1 MSTKKSKTSVSE
13 SELRYR
19 RLFEAAQDGIL
30 ILDFDTGQIQ
40 DANPFVLS
48 LLGFTREELVG
59 KEIWEISSVLD
70 KTIALKAFEVIKEK
84 GYVRY
89 EDVPLKTKDGELI
102 QVEFVSN
109 AYHVNGDKVIQCNIR
124 DVSYRKKLEEENL
137 KFQHSISI
145 SLHEVIE
152 TLANVIVARDSYTAG
167 HQKRVAD
174 LASAIAAKLNLPLH
188 TIEGI
193 HLSALIHD
201 IGKIAIPAEI
211 LTKPKAL
218 TNFELAMLRN
228 HVQTGYDILKNI
240 HFPWNVAQ
248 IVLQH
253 HERLDGS
260 GYPNG
265 LKGDSIC
272 EEAKIIAVADVVE
285 AISSD
290 RPYRKSRGI
299 EAALDEITTNSGKL
313 YDARVVEACL
323 KVFKDDRY
331 DMAAIE

>member
-1 MSTKKSKTSVSE
+1 MSIKKSKTSVSE

-48 LLGFTREELVG
+48 LLGFSREELVG

-89 EDVPLKTKDGELI
+89 ENVPLKTKDGELI

-124 DVSYRKKLEEENL
+124 DVSYRKKIEEESL
-137 KFQHSISI
+137 KLQHSISI
-145 SLHEVIE
+145 SLHEMIE

-240 HFPWNVAQ
+240 NFPWSVAQ

-253 HERLDGS
+253 HERVDGS

>member
-1 MSTKKSKTSVSE
+1 MSIKKSNMTFSE

-48 LLGFTREELVG
+48 LLGFSREELVG
-59 KEIWEISSVLD
+59 KEIWEIGSILD
-70 KTIALKAFEVIKEK
+70 KSIALQTFEIIKEK

-89 EDVPLKTKDGELI
+89 ENIPLKTKGGELI

-124 DVSYRKKLEEENL
+124 DISYRKKLEEENL

-240 HFPWNVAQ
+240 NFPWNVAQ

>member
-1 MSTKKSKTSVSE
+1 MIQDKNNESNVAE

-19 RLFEAAQDGIL
+19 RLFETAQDGIL
-30 ILDFDTGQIQ
+30 ILDFDTGLIK
-40 DANPFVLS
+40 DANPFITN
-48 LLGFTREELVG
+48 LLGYSREELID
-59 KEIWEISSVLD
+59 KELWEIGAIID
-70 KTIALKAFEVIKEK
+70 KTLALTAFATIQEK

-89 EDVPLKTKDGELI
+89 ENLPLRHKNGDIRE
-102 QVEFVSN
+102 VEFVSN
-109 AYHVNGDKVIQCNIR
+109 AYHVGGNKVIQCNIR
-124 DVSYRKKLEEENL
+124 DIAERKKLEEDNL
-137 KFQHSISI
+137 KFQHSISV
-145 SLHEVIE
+145 SLHEMIE

-167 HQKRVAD
+167 HQKRVAN

-211 LTKPKAL
+211 LTKPTGL
-218 TNFELAMLRN
+218 SSFELAMLRN

-240 HFPWNVAQ
+240 HFPWNLAQ
-248 IVLQH
+248 IILEH

-272 EEAKIIAVADVVE
+272 EEARIIGVADTVE

-299 EAALDEITTNSGKL
+299 DAALEEIKINSGKL
-313 YDARVVEACL
+313 YDAKVVDACL
-323 KVFKDDRY
+323 KVFQEDRFEFPE
-331 DMAAIE
+331 I

>member
-1 MSTKKSKTSVSE
+1 MSTKKSNMTFSE

-48 LLGFTREELVG
+48 LLGFSREELVG
-59 KEIWEISSVLD
+59 KEIWEIGSILD
-70 KTIALKAFEVIKEK
+70 KSIALQAFEIIKEK
-84 GYVRY
+84 SYVRY
-89 EDVPLKTKDGELI
+89 ENIPLKTKGGELI

-124 DVSYRKKLEEENL
+124 DISNRKKLEEENL

-145 SLHEVIE
+145 SLHEMIE

-167 HQKRVAD
+167 HQKRVAN

-253 HERLDGS
+253 HERIDGS

-272 EEAKIIAVADVVE
+272 EEAKIIGVADVVE

>member
-124 DVSYRKKLEEENL
+124 DISNRKKLEEENL

-152 TLANVIVARDSYTAG
+152 TLANVIVARDSDTAG
-167 HQKRVAD
+167 HQKRVAN

-253 HERLDGS
+253 HERIDGS

>member
-1 MSTKKSKTSVSE
+1 MSTKKSNMTFSE
-13 SELRYR
+13 SEIRYR

-48 LLGFTREELVG
+48 LLGFSREELVG
-59 KEIWEISSVLD
+59 KEIWEIGSILD
-70 KTIALKAFEVIKEK
+70 KSIALQAFEIIKEK

-89 EDVPLKTKDGELI
+89 ENIPLKTKGGELI

-124 DVSYRKKLEEENL
+124 DISYRKKLEEENL

-167 HQKRVAD
+167 HQKRVAN

-253 HERLDGS
+253 HERIDGS

>member
-1 MSTKKSKTSVSE
+1 MSIKKSNMTFSE

-48 LLGFTREELVG
+48 LLGFSREELVG
-59 KEIWEISSVLD
+59 KEIWEIGSILD
-70 KTIALKAFEVIKEK
+70 KSIALQAFEIIKEK

-89 EDVPLKTKDGELI
+89 ENIPLKTKGGELI

-124 DVSYRKKLEEENL
+124 DISNRKKLEEENL

-167 HQKRVAD
+167 HQKRVAN

-240 HFPWNVAQ
+240 NFPWSVAQ

>member
-1 MSTKKSKTSVSE
+1 MMQDKNNESRVAE

-19 RLFEAAQDGIL
+19 RLFETAQDGIL
-30 ILDFDTGQIQ
+30 ILDFDTGFIQ
-40 DANPFVLS
+40 DANPFIIN
-48 LLGFTREELVG
+48 LLGYTRDELVN
-59 KEIWEISSVLD
+59 KELWEIGAIID
-70 KTIALKAFEVIKEK
+70 KTLALKAFTTIQEE
-84 GYVRY
+84 GYLRY
-89 EDVPLKTKDGELI
+89 ENLPLRHKNGDIRE
-102 QVEFVSN
+102 VEFISN
-109 AYHVNGDKVIQCNIR
+109 AYHVGGNKVIQCNIR
-124 DVSYRKKLEEENL
+124 DITERKKLEEENL
-137 KFQHSISI
+137 KFQHSISV
-145 SLHEVIE
+145 SLHEMIE

-167 HQKRVAD
+167 HQKRVAN

-211 LTKPKAL
+211 LTKPTGL
-218 TNFELAMLRN
+218 SSFELAMLRN

-240 HFPWNVAQ
+240 HFPWNIAQ
-248 IVLQH
+248 IVLEH

-272 EEAKIIAVADVVE
+272 EEARIIAVADVVE

-299 EAALDEITTNSGKL
+299 DAALEEITDNSGKL
-313 YDARVVEACL
+313 YDSRAVNACL
-323 KVFKDDRY
+323 QVFQEDHFEFSY
-331 DMAAIE
+331 V

>member
-1 MSTKKSKTSVSE
+1 MTFSE

-48 LLGFTREELVG
+48 LLGFSREELVG

-240 HFPWNVAQ
+240 NFPWSVAQ

>member
-1 MSTKKSKTSVSE
+1 MIQDKNNESNVAE

-19 RLFEAAQDGIL
+19 RLFETAQDGIL
-30 ILDFDTGQIQ
+30 ILDFDTGLIK
-40 DANPFVLS
+40 DANPFITN
-48 LLGFTREELVG
+48 LLGYSREELID
-59 KEIWEISSVLD
+59 KELWEIGAIID
-70 KTIALKAFEVIKEK
+70 KTLALTAFATIQEK
-84 GYVRY
+84 GYLRY
-89 EDVPLKTKDGELI
+89 ENLPLRHKNGDIRE
-102 QVEFVSN
+102 VEFVSN
-109 AYHVNGDKVIQCNIR
+109 AYHVGGNKVIQCNIR
-124 DVSYRKKLEEENL
+124 DITERKKLEEDNL
-137 KFQHSISI
+137 KFQHSISV
-145 SLHEVIE
+145 SLHEMIE

-167 HQKRVAD
+167 HQKRVAN

-211 LTKPKAL
+211 LTKPTGL
-218 TNFELAMLRN
+218 SNFELAMLRN

-240 HFPWNVAQ
+240 HFPWNLAQ
-248 IVLQH
+248 IVLEH

-265 LKGDSIC
+265 IKGDSIC
-272 EEAKIIAVADVVE
+272 EEARIIAVADTVE

-299 EAALDEITTNSGKL
+299 DAALEEIRVNSGKL
-313 YDARVVEACL
+313 YDAKVVDACL
-323 KVFKDDRY
+323 NVFQEDHF
-331 DMAAIE
+331 EFPEV

>member
-1 MSTKKSKTSVSE
+1 MQDKNNESNVAE

-19 RLFEAAQDGIL
+19 RLFETAQDGIL
-30 ILDFDTGQIQ
+30 ILDFDTGLIK
-40 DANPFVLS
+40 DANPFITN
-48 LLGFTREELVG
+48 LLGYSREELID
-59 KEIWEISSVLD
+59 KELWEIGAIID
-70 KTIALKAFEVIKEK
+70 KTLALTAFATIQEK

-89 EDVPLKTKDGELI
+89 ENLPLRHKNGDIRE
-102 QVEFVSN
+102 VEFVSN
-109 AYHVNGDKVIQCNIR
+109 AYHVGGNKVIQCNIR
-124 DVSYRKKLEEENL
+124 DITERKKLEEENL
-137 KFQHSISI
+137 KFQHSISV
-145 SLHEVIE
+145 SLHEMIE

-167 HQKRVAD
+167 HQKRVAN

-211 LTKPKAL
+211 LTKPTGL
-218 TNFELAMLRN
+218 SNFELAMLRN

-240 HFPWNVAQ
+240 HFPWNLAQ
-248 IVLQH
+248 IVLEH
-253 HERLDGS
+253 HERIDGS

-265 LKGDSIC
+265 IKGDSIC
-272 EEAKIIAVADVVE
+272 EEARIIAVADTVE

-299 EAALDEITTNSGKL
+299 DAALEEIRVNSGKL
-313 YDARVVEACL
+313 YDAKVVDACL
-323 KVFKDDRY
+323 NVFQEDHF
-331 DMAAIE
+331 EFPEV

>member
-1 MSTKKSKTSVSE
+1 MMQDKNNESNVAE

-19 RLFEAAQDGIL
+19 RLFETAQDGIL
-30 ILDFDTGQIQ
+30 ILDFDTGLIK
-40 DANPFVLS
+40 DANPFITN
-48 LLGFTREELVG
+48 LLGYSREELID
-59 KEIWEISSVLD
+59 KELWEIGAIID
-70 KTIALKAFEVIKEK
+70 KTLALTAFATIQEK
-84 GYVRY
+84 GYLRY
-89 EDVPLKTKDGELI
+89 ENLPLRHKNGDIRE
-102 QVEFVSN
+102 VEFVSN
-109 AYHVNGDKVIQCNIR
+109 AYHVGGNKVIQCNIR
-124 DVSYRKKLEEENL
+124 DITERKKLEEENL
-137 KFQHSISI
+137 KFQHSISV
-145 SLHEVIE
+145 SLHEMIE

-167 HQKRVAD
+167 HQKRVAN

-211 LTKPKAL
+211 LTKPTGL
-218 TNFELAMLRN
+218 SNFELAMLRN

-240 HFPWNVAQ
+240 HFPWNLAQ
-248 IVLQH
+248 IVLEH

-265 LKGDSIC
+265 IKGDSIC
-272 EEAKIIAVADVVE
+272 EEARIIAVADTVE

-299 EAALDEITTNSGKL
+299 DAALEEIRVNSGKL
-313 YDARVVEACL
+313 YDAKVVDACL
-323 KVFKDDRY
+323 NVFQEDHF
-331 DMAAIE
+331 EFPEV

>member
-1 MSTKKSKTSVSE
+1 MMQDKNNESRVAE

-19 RLFEAAQDGIL
+19 RLFETAQDGIL
-30 ILDFDTGQIQ
+30 ILDFDTGFIQ
-40 DANPFVLS
+40 DANPFIIN
-48 LLGFTREELVG
+48 LLGYTRDELVN
-59 KEIWEISSVLD
+59 KELWEIGAIID
-70 KTIALKAFEVIKEK
+70 KTLALKAFTTIQEE
-84 GYVRY
+84 GYLRY
-89 EDVPLKTKDGELI
+89 ENLPLRHKNGDIRE
-102 QVEFVSN
+102 VEFISN
-109 AYHVNGDKVIQCNIR
+109 AYHVGGNKVIQCNIR
-124 DVSYRKKLEEENL
+124 DITERKKLEEENL
-137 KFQHSISI
+137 KFQHSISV
-145 SLHEVIE
+145 SLHEMIE

-167 HQKRVAD
+167 HQKRVAN

-201 IGKIAIPAEI
+201 IGKIAIPTEI
-211 LTKPKAL
+211 LTKPTGL
-218 TNFELAMLRN
+218 SSFELAMLRN

-240 HFPWNVAQ
+240 HFPWNIAQ
-248 IVLQH
+248 IVLEH

-272 EEAKIIAVADVVE
+272 EEARIIAVADVVE

-299 EAALDEITTNSGKL
+299 DAALEEITDNSGKL
-313 YDARVVEACL
+313 YDSRAVNACL
-323 KVFKDDRY
+323 QVFQEDHFEFSY
-331 DMAAIE
+331 V